1 MEKDEGNV
9 AIRIILADDHE
20 LLRKGLRAL
29 IEEQDNYEV
38 VGEAANGLE
47 AVRLA
52 RKMASDVILMDL
64 AMPDLNGIDA
74 TRQILETNPKLKIIA
89 LSMHT
94 DPRMVDRILRA
105 GALGYILKESAFEEL
120 LHAISTVMKGG
131 TYLSP
136 MIAREL
142 VENLRKMPPVGHAS
156 LLQTLS
162 DREREVLQLLAEGC
176 TTKEI
181 AGKLFLSPK
190 TVETYRHQVMKKLQL
205 RSIAELTKYAVREK
219 LTALE

>member
-1 MEKDEGNV
+1 MENGEGSV

-29 IEEQDNYEV
+29 IEAQDNYEV

-52 RKMASDVILMDL
+52 LKLASDVILMDL
-64 AMPDLNGIDA
+64 AMPELNGIDA
-74 TRQILETNPKLKIIA
+74 TRQILEANPKIKIIA

-105 GALGYILKESAFEEL
+105 GALGYILKESTFEEL
-120 LHAISTVMKGG
+120 LHAINTIMKGG

-136 MIAREL
+136 MIARDL
-142 VENLRKMPPVGHAS
+142 VENLRKTAPAGRPS

-181 AGKLFLSPK
+181 SGKLFISPK
-190 TVETYRHQVMKKLQL
+190 TVETHRHQVMEKLQL
-205 RSIAELTKYAVREK
+205 RSIAGLTKYAVREK